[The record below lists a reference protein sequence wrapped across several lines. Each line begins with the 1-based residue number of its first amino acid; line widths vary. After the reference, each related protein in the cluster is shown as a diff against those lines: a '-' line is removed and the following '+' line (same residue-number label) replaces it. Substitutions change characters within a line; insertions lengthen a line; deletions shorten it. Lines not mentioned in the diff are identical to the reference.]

1 MIDTAPA
8 PDPHDLAR
16 FLRAQADSFDTALAE
31 LQAGRKQSHWMWF
44 VLPQLRGLGSSHF
57 ARLYGIGSMAEAA
70 AYLAHPVLGARLRQ
84 CVAAISAH
92 PQRTVRQILG
102 DVDAAKFRSCLT
114 LFSAA
119 SDGDPLFED
128 ALATFFAGQRDPMTL
143 ALLAGG

>member
-1 MIDTAPA
+1 MTDTAPA
-8 PDPHDLAR
+8 TDPHDLRR
-16 FLRAQADSFDTALAE
+16 FLVAQAGSFDAALAE
-31 LQAGRKQSHWMWF
+31 LRAGRKQTHWMWF

-57 ARLYGIGSMAEAA
+57 AHLYGIGSMAEAA
-70 AYLAHPVLGARLRQ
+70 AYLDHPVLGARLRQ

-92 PQRTVRQILG
+92 PQRSARQILG

-119 SDGDPLFED
+119 SDGDPLFES
-128 ALATFFAGQRDPMTL
+128 ALATFFDGQRDPMTL

>member
-1 MIDTAPA
+1 MTDPAPA
-8 PDPHDLAR
+8 PDPHGLAR
-16 FLRAQADSFDTALAE
+16 FLGAQADSFDTALAE
-31 LQAGRKQSHWMWF
+31 LQAGRKQTHWMWF

-57 ARLYGIGSMAEAA
+57 ARLYGIASMEEAV

-92 PQRTVRQILG
+92 PQRSARQMLG

-114 LFSAA
+114 LFCAA
-119 SDGDPLFED
+119 SGGEALFES
-128 ALATFFAGQRDPMTL
+128 ALALFFEGQRDPKTL